1 MKIASWMM
9 AILCPAHLLLAS
21 AAQHPPIQDTQQSV
35 GSSSHSVSE
44 ASSLTAAPLD
54 LQLLTRR
61 AALIFSGTVITIKLE
76 SGKSAGNS
84 SGALVR
90 ITFHVDE
97 GIRGVN
103 TGEETTIQEWHGLWV
118 RSGGQRYRTG
128 DRVLVFYHAPSSLG
142 LTSPV
147 SGEAG
152 RFLIRED
159 ARVLLTAEQKHALL
173 RSSRLHFN
181 VTDTQILKGDVP
193 YEQLAKMVR
202 QFAAEH

>member
-1 MKIASWMM
+1 M
-9 AILCPAHLLLAS
+9 AVLCSAHLLLAS

-35 GSSSHSVSE
+35 GSSSHSLSE
-44 ASSLTAAPLD
+44 AASLTAAPLD
-54 LQLLTRR
+54 LQLLTKR

-76 SGKSAGNS
+76 AGKAGNS

-103 TGEETTIQEWHGLWV
+103 TGEETTIQEWQGLWA

-128 DRVLVFYHAPSSLG
+128 DRVLVFYHERSALG

-159 ARVLLTAEQKHALL
+159 ARVVLTAEQKHALL

-181 VTDTQILKGDVP
+181 ITDAQILKGYVP
-193 YEQLAKMVR
+193 YEQLARMVR
-202 QFAAEH
+202 QIAAEQ